1 MVKSV
6 ALAAA
11 GGPAVVG
18 ATAFGVVVGAAA
30 FCGCCAAAVIWSRKN
45 FVKSTGAS
53 ALGAA
58 AAAAFCA
65 APTLGVVG
73 AAAAL

>member
-18 ATAFGVVVGAAA
+18 AAAFGAVVGAAA

-58 AAAAFCA
+58 TAAFCA